1 MVFTDYLKQSGLN
14 ILSLSKLTGIPYATL
29 HKGIEQPGS
38 LKADNLFKLSS
49 QLSLPMDE
57 VYEMLEGSKPSGVLH
72 QTLVKGQSKNDGLY
86 SYTQTQLA
94 YHYAIMEHV
103 NLDIETIEHMQKSGN
118 INGSFKV
125 SDIVFVSNSFR
136 VFDMVLSDTA
146 KILNLQTIERIL
158 IMLDTPLSK
167 INAVGIKRML
177 SWYNSIHSVTFS
189 DILKLHVHMV
199 KTTGSGALARVISF
213 KECLKANLIPFVID
227 SDYKAFYER
236 GIDKYDKDSTFFSDV
251 CLIMQENYIESIK
264 EHEGEELLE
273 QLLKYA

>member
-1 MVFTDYLKQSGLN
+1 MVFTDYLKQSGLS

-38 LKADNLFKLSS
+38 LKADNLFRLST

-72 QTLVKGQSKNDGLY
+72 QTLTNEQAKNEGLY

-94 YHYAIMEHV
+94 YHSAIMEGV
-103 NLDIETIEHMQKSGN
+103 NINLDIIKDIQRTGRID
-118 INGSFKV
+118 GSYKV
-125 SDIVFVSNSFR
+125 SDIVFVSNIFR

-146 KILNLQTIERIL
+146 KILSLQMIEHIF
-158 IMLDTPLSK
+158 IVMNTPLLV
-167 INAVGIKRML
+167 INVAGVKRML
-177 SWYNSIHSVTFS
+177 SWYNSIHNVTFS
-189 DILKLHVHMV
+189 DILKLHVHLV
-199 KTTGSGALARVISF
+199 KATSSGVLARMISF

-236 GIDKYDKDSTFFSDV
+236 GIDKYEKDSTFFSDV
-251 CLIMQENYIESIK
+251 CLIMQENFIESIK
-264 EHEGEELLE
+264 EYEGEELLK
-273 QLLKYA
+273 QLLS